1 MCVYVSVSMG
11 IDMSCMTHTPQN
23 IYGSQRTTF
32 LSKFSPATM
41 GLGDWPQVKFMLG
54 EEELRQCFLMFGFK
68 KSLQEYQ
75 IQYMYTEKIRR
86 ERRNLDAYY

>member
-1 MCVYVSVSMG
+1 
-11 IDMSCMTHTPQN
+11 
-23 IYGSQRTTF
+23 
-32 LSKFSPATM
+32 
-41 GLGDWPQVKFMLG
+41 MLG

-86 ERRNLDAYY
+86 ERRNQLSRIQRGCNIETGI